1 MKTKKERAEPFE
13 SYGGR
18 VFNFLNYKVR
28 EKREIREN
36 IPFFLL
42 RKILFRENLEK
53 RKKNQRSVEKYMY
66 VSLCKLCDTK
76 LHIFILD
83 GVPFL
88 MT

>member
-53 RKKNQRSVEKYMY
+53 RKKNQRFIEKYMY
-66 VSLCKLCDTK
+66 LCVNSDTK